1 MGEYYAVTRSPEYLE
16 HFGILGMKWGV
27 RRFQNKD
34 GSLTPEGIER
44 YRKNN
49 QKQAGKLKEEYE
61 KMFNWRNRDE
71 KNIDKMFNMTGA
83 SDEILKEIKDISKKY
98 ANELD
103 AMAKESDTLFK
114 DFDSETRTFY
124 EATSE
129 LAEHALINSKDPKD
143 LDMEEVAWAGFMG
156 CLEDGQQQS
165 VNASSMYANE
175 KGITDSCVKL
185 SEEYHNAYKDYHDA
199 ARELTSKAFEEVGAD
214 IQIYDKNPDYKLGK
228 GVADNHGY
236 AIENNHEGKHFYQAL
251 EGSYKFDDS
260 EKKAISSAKDIIS
273 RLDGNKDYN
282 TWWYV
287 NEAAENLGLSSTKAG
302 DMTQADW
309 DRINAEIRKLR
320 SIEHSAFRDE
330 EFLAHH
336 GILGMKWGVRR
347 FQNPDGSL
355 TEEGRRRYGDILT
368 KDQMNNLIKSYNLR
382 TGKKKKINKNTIFKT
397 PNGTYDYK
405 GRRINTDTE
414 VDDPGK
420 KKDKDT
426 KPKKLS
432 EMSDAELAAANARMK
447 AETEYNKY
455 YKELNPQKESLA
467 KKFMNNTIDSMTEEV
482 PKAVAKAAGDYL
494 RKWITGEID
503 SATSDKDQSGK
514 KNQNQDQ
521 QTDSKKNQQSNKSG
535 NQQSN
540 KSDNQQSSDSDKQPD
555 SKESPT
561 KSVSGM
567 NVAGIK
573 IPNATELGNKVG
585 RVEDLIRDG
594 LNDYQADFN
603 KAKDKASNYTKEKRR
618 SMADTA
624 VTNLEKS
631 IKGTLDPSGRAAVN
645 RALSG
650 VLRNAS
656 GSEYNKQS
664 TFDSIVKDAYYNQ
677 VALEFMSDF
686 GLKSL
691 DQIRNY

>member
-44 YRKNN
+44 YRKTNAL
-49 QKQAGKLKEEYE
+49 QKDLIKKTFE
-61 KMFNWRNRDE
+61 KIYVNDGDMSG
-71 KNIDKMFNMTGA
+71 IDKLFSITGA
-83 SDEILKEIKDISKKY
+83 SEDAKNKTYDICKEYSK
-98 ANELD
+98 EV
-103 AMAKESDTLFK
+103 
-114 DFDSETRTFY
+114 
-124 EATSE
+124 
-129 LAEHALINSKDPKD
+129 KD
-143 LDMEEVAWAGFMG
+143 LSGECDKLLSGLDDSTRAYYAAATEIASFASWYKEKPGDLMMEDIGNNGFMA
-156 CLEDGQQQS
+156 CLEDGQQQPL
-165 VNASSMYANE
+165 NA
-175 KGITDSCVKL
+175 
-185 SEEYHNAYKDYHDA
+185 
-199 ARELTSKAFEEVGAD
+199 TSYFLQESGKYDKAFELVKKSDELYKSSRENLKETLSDAFGEVGAD
-214 IQIYDKNPDYKLGK
+214 EID
-228 GVADNHGY
+228 DNHKLSNSLSWTMLEKSTHRDHSKSDGY
-236 AIENNHEGKHFYQAL
+236 YDIMFSVQRDKPTE
-251 EGSYKFDDS
+251 S
-260 EKKAISSAKDIIS
+260 ELKSVDEAKKIIS
-273 RLDGNKDYN
+273 HFDGSHDSN

-320 SIEHSAFRDE
+320 SLEHSAFRDE

-405 GRRINTDTE
+405 GRRINTDTD

-420 KKDKDT
+420 KKDKNT

-503 SATSDKDQSGK
+503 SATSGKDQSGK
-514 KNQNQDQ
+514 KDQDQ

-540 KSDNQQSSDSDKQPD
+540 KSDNQQSSTSDKQQD
-555 SKESPT
+555 SNESPI

-573 IPNATELGNKVG
+573 IPNAAELGSKVG